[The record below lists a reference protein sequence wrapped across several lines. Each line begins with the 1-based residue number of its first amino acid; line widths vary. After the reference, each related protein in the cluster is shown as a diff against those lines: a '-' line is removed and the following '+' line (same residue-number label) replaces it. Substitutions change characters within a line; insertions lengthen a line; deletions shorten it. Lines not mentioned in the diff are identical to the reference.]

1 MQFFIKELL
10 FFCIEKFFLETS
22 KRLARIFPA
31 QKRVLVLKE
40 LPNSSI
46 GDVEIGESLLK
57 KISLFGNVILDVKT
71 DNPWRILPFSEEV
84 EVGIDGFSWLN
95 DLAIVNS
102 FSGRELSKAWI
113 DSFPLDRLN
122 RNVQSSSARLAAI
135 VRNFSYIKIFSDT
148 RHIKKVTK
156 ILNNDYFFIKFY
168 KNFSFNTLERISICH
183 SLVLAGFALNLT
195 KKKQKKIIKY
205 MVKLLCLYKNKVK
218 KGQIRNPEELSKIF
232 FYLLETIEIA
242 KNLESD
248 KPLIEEEKL
257 RKIAYFFGASLR
269 YLQFRNGN
277 LISAHGGCLGDYN
290 RYVKLLGEIKKYRGG
305 DEVSNLGFS
314 RLDGARM
321 SMIIDTSPPLYG
333 NRFGIAHAG
342 FSSFE
347 LYYGATAIFVNCG
360 GGNRFGQEYRKYCQ
374 SSKAH
379 NVLLFNEKSQ
389 CSFGKKPFSRNN
401 SYYYLK
407 DGPRNT
413 KLNFENSITEK
424 IVELSHDAYKKD
436 YGISVNRRLSMDLV
450 YNCVKGQ
457 DSVFPIRN
465 DPKKNLI
472 DSSISLYFHVHP
484 SISCKI
490 KRNGVLL
497 QIPGNKKMFF
507 TYTGGGNLTLEKSTY
522 IGNFFEPQDIT
533 KLVIE
538 NSVQQSES
546 KINWKIEELID

>member
-1 MQFFIKELL
+1 MWFFIKELVI
-10 FFCIEKFFLETS
+10 FCIEKFFLKTS
-22 KRLARIFPA
+22 RQFARIFST
-31 QKRVLVLKE
+31 QKRVLALKE

-46 GDVEIGESLLK
+46 GDVEIGQLLLK
-57 KISLFGNVILDVKT
+57 KINLFGNVILDVKS

-102 FSGRELSKAWI
+102 QSSRDLSKAWI

-122 RNVQSSSARLAAI
+122 KNVQASSARLAAI
-135 VRNFSYIKIFSDT
+135 VRNFLYLEISSDT
-148 RHIKKVTK
+148 EHLIKVTK
-156 ILNNDYFFIKFY
+156 ILKNDYFFIKFY
-168 KNFSFNTLERISICH
+168 KTFSFNILERISICH
-183 SLVLAGFALNLT
+183 SLVLSGFALNLA

-205 MVKLLCLYKNKVK
+205 MVKLLCFYKKKVK

-248 KPLIEEEKL
+248 KPSIEEEKL
-257 RKIAYFFGASLR
+257 RKIAYTFGASLR

-290 RYVKLLGEIKKYRGG
+290 RYVKLLGEIKRHREG

-314 RLDGARM
+314 RLNGARM
-321 SMIIDTSPPLYG
+321 SMIIDTSPPLY
-333 NRFGIAHAG
+333 RKRYGIAHAG

-379 NVLLFNEKSQ
+379 NVLLLNEKSQ

-401 SYYYLK
+401 SYYYAT
-407 DGPRNT
+407 DGPANT

-424 IVELSHDAYKKD
+424 IVEVSHDAYKKD
-436 YGISVNRRLSMDLV
+436 YGMSVNRRLSMDLV

-457 DSVFPIRN
+457 DSVTPERN
-465 DPKKNLI
+465 NPKKI
-472 DSSISLYFHVHP
+472 
-484 SISCKI
+484 
-490 KRNGVLL
+490 
-497 QIPGNKKMFF
+497 
-507 TYTGGGNLTLEKSTY
+507 
-522 IGNFFEPQDIT
+522 
-533 KLVIE
+533 
-538 NSVQQSES
+538 
-546 KINWKIEELID
+546 

>member
-1 MQFFIKELL
+1 MWFFIKELVI
-10 FFCIEKFFLETS
+10 FCIEKFFLKTS
-22 KRLARIFPA
+22 RQFARIFST
-31 QKRVLVLKE
+31 QKRVLALKE

-46 GDVEIGESLLK
+46 GDVEIGQLLLK
-57 KISLFGNVILDVKT
+57 KINLFGNVILDVKS

-95 DLAIVNS
+95 DLAIVNNQS
-102 FSGRELSKAWI
+102 SRDLSKAWI

-122 RNVQSSSARLAAI
+122 RNVQASSARLAAI
-135 VRNFSYIKIFSDT
+135 VRNFLYLEISSDT
-148 RHIKKVTK
+148 EHLKKVTK
-156 ILNNDYFFIKFY
+156 ILKNDYFFIKFY
-168 KNFSFNTLERISICH
+168 KNFSFNILERISICH
-183 SLVLAGFALNLT
+183 SLVLSGFALNLN
-195 KKKQKKIIKY
+195 KKEQKKIIKY
-205 MVKLLCLYKNKVK
+205 MVKLLCFYKNTVK

-242 KNLESD
+242 KNLESER
-248 KPLIEEEKL
+248 PSIEEEKL
-257 RKIAYFFGASLR
+257 RKIAYTFGASLR

-290 RYVKLLGEIKKYRGG
+290 RYVKLLGEIKKHRGG

-314 RLDGARM
+314 RLNGARM
-321 SMIIDTSPPLYG
+321 SMIIDTSPPIY
-333 NRFGIAHAG
+333 RKRYGIAHAG

-379 NVLLFNEKSQ
+379 NVLLLNEKSQ

-401 SYYYLK
+401 FYYAT
-407 DGPRNT
+407 DGPANT

-424 IVELSHDAYKKD
+424 IVEVSHDAYKKD
-436 YGISVNRRLSMDLV
+436 YGMSVNRRLSMDLV

-457 DSVFPIRN
+457 DSVTPERN

-472 DSSISLYFHVHP
+472 DSSVSLYFHVHP
-484 SISCKI
+484 SISCKK

-497 QIPGNKKMFF
+497 QIPGDKKMFF
-507 TYTGGGNLTLEKSTY
+507 SYTGGNLTLEKSTY